1 MIKEWLA
8 EYNPGTQ
15 SDAEQALREIMQEIA
30 LAGLQRSGFF
40 EKAAFYGG
48 TALRIFQG
56 LQRFSEDLDFS
67 LLAVSDDFSLEQYL
81 RGVEAEF
88 NALGVTVS
96 VEEKNKT
103 KETKVDSAFLKPD
116 TTWKELVIKEILPQ
130 ESVKMRPAIK
140 IKIEVDTRPP
150 LDFTT
155 EEKLLLKPFSF
166 YVKCF
171 TLPDL
176 FAGKMH
182 ALLFRKWKGRVK
194 GRDWF
199 DMEWYIRKGVP
210 LNLIHL
216 GSRAYDSG
224 DWPAPVISEQNV
236 IQLLHEKIDAVSFD
250 SIKADVRPFIPDEKV
265 MEIWSPGYFHDL
277 VGKIKFMQRI
287 SFNEE
292 WSMQQPLVYG
302 KNIRLKFVKGN
313 FQVRV
318 HSANSGEYTFF
329 VPDDRNDFEIE
340 ASRISNIMHPQI
352 SFKSVSGEMQVT
364 VELSN

>member
-1 MIKEWLA
+1 MIKEWLE
-8 EYNPGTQ
+8 EYKPATQ
-15 SDAEQALREIMQEIA
+15 TDAEQALREIMQEIA

-56 LQRFSEDLDFS
+56 LPRFSEDLDFS
-67 LLAVSDDFSLEQYL
+67 LLAANDEFSLEPYL
-81 RGVEAEF
+81 RGIEAEF
-88 NALGVTVS
+88 SALGVTVS

-116 TTWKELVIKEILPQ
+116 TTWKELVIKEIMPQ

-199 DMEWYIRKGVP
+199 DMEWYIRKAVP
-210 LNLIHL
+210 LNLVHL

-224 DWPAPVISEQNV
+224 DWPAPVISEANV
-236 IQLLHEKIDAVSFD
+236 MQLLDEKIDAVSFD
-250 SIKADVRPFIPDEKV
+250 NIKADVRPFIRDEKM

-277 VGKIKFMQRI
+277 IRKIKFVQRI
-287 SFNEE
+287 SFNEQ
-292 WSMQQPLVYG
+292 WSMQQPLEYG
-302 KNIRLKFVKGN
+302 RNIRLTFAKGN

-318 HSANSGEYTFF
+318 HSATGQEYSWF
-329 VPDDRNDFEIE
+329 VADDRNEFEIE
-340 ASRISNIMHPQI
+340 TGTIAGIMHPQI
-352 SFKSVSGEMQVT
+352 SFKSVSGEMQVN
-364 VELSN
+364 VESP